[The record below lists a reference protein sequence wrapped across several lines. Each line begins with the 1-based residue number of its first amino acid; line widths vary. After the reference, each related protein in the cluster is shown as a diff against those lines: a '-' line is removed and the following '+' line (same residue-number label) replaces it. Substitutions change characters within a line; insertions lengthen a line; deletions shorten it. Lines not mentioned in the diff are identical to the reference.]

1 MKFTKLGKMFVA
13 ICAVFTF
20 ALGLIGCVTTNPS
33 TDPTHEEKVEQAT
46 KDIATLLDKIF
57 FSEPLLNSTTTNF
70 ELVKKN
76 SQFSN
81 IDINWSS
88 SATDLIEVGT
98 TVTDNMVQ
106 ATVNR
111 PGFDDPRVENGTVV
125 VTLTVVA
132 SQQVDDEVV
141 KDTKEF
147 KFKVKAVDAP
157 TFGSI
162 RDIKT
167 MILNDLKERNIALNT
182 NDSKGA
188 KFCMTYA
195 RVLYIWSKSMV
206 ISDGTDSMVVYGDWA
221 NKCKVG
227 DLVMVKG
234 NVYSYYG
241 NIEFGSEIS
250 LDKVEEGTKLE
261 NPITKEEYKKTS
273 EIVLNE
279 YVNQE
284 ISVYTSLLTASQT
297 EAKRVL
303 NVEGLYGFSGG
314 TYKLYAK
321 VLKEDLGCGDK
332 YALEDPNTGVKISI
346 YHYAT
351 DGAEQTKEI
360 DAFVGKYVYINCIT
374 IDRYS
379 SNDVYRVLWD
389 GTTPTDAPAP
399 VLSDAQKLANAVDA
413 IKNTNLL
420 PSYYNGQSFSY
431 PEVTID
437 GVNVN
442 WTSSVEGLVVDGK
455 LVIVEDGKVTLTA
468 TITCGELTEE
478 VTLELNVLKEE
489 NVLTVAEYKAAELKT
504 YATLKGLVSAIYARG
519 FVLTDETGSI
529 LVYTNKAVS
538 VKIGDYVKVRGVY
551 GVYPEDSTCYQV
563 GNPIAYEALEGTPSY
578 TLAEAVEWT
587 PEQLDAAWAQVV
599 AGTYNFAGPLVKM
612 TVKVSVS
619 GNYINA
625 TLEGSTV
632 ALSFSFPLDEIKQYL
647 TNGATLTVYAMPI
660 SYSTKTVDGAKVPGY
675 FNFIVTSVEVNDEM
689 VANAELNKLTVPT
702 EATEDFELPTLEGLV
717 WSLKEDSAVITLN
730 GNAVT
735 ITFPETDTTVVLLAT
750 YTYKGV
756 AYTKEFSVF
765 VKGTV
770 VEKPELKTEFNTTSY
785 AEVKALVPEDGNT
798 TTDKYYVI
806 GFVKTITNATYG
818 NMVIVNENGE
828 ELTIYGTY
836 SFDGVNRFDA
846 MAKKPVE
853 GDVVVLYGVANNF
866 KGTAQIK
873 NGWLMQINDEVQ
885 KAAPTPAG
893 SSVYNWTANDGTLV
907 DNVLTIET
915 EDFTIII
922 SKNKSTSDVVNTYP
936 QCRIY
941 QGASVQIIAKNGK
954 KISSVTFTD
963 LGGKNP
969 DSVDFSLDANSAKLS
984 ATVASN
990 VWTLTASEGLDS
1002 MTFVTVKQMRF
1013 TSISVTFAE

>member
-20 ALGLIGCVTTNPS
+20 VLGAIGCQPTTP
-33 TDPTHEEKVEQAT
+33 TEPTHAEKVEQAT
-46 KDIATLLDKIF
+46 KDIATLLNKIF

-76 SQFSN
+76 SQFAN
-81 IDINWSS
+81 IDIEWSS

-111 PGFDDPRVENGTVV
+111 PGFDDPRVDNGSVV

-147 KFKVKAVDAP
+147 KFKVKAVEAP
-157 TFGSI
+157 TFGSV

-227 DLVMVKG
+227 DLVLIKG

-250 LDKVEEGTKLE
+250 LDKVEEDAKLV
-261 NPITKEEYKKTS
+261 NPVTKEEYKKTS

-279 YVNQE
+279 YVSQE

-351 DGAEQTKEI
+351 DGAEQTKTM
-360 DAFVGKYVYINCIT
+360 DALVGKYVYINCIT

-379 SNDVYRVLWD
+379 SNDVYRVLWN
-389 GTTPTDAPAP
+389 GETPEEAPAP

-413 IKNTNLL
+413 IKNANLL
-420 PSYYNGQSFSY
+420 PSYYNGQEFSY
-431 PEVTID
+431 PEVKID

-442 WTSSVEGLVVDGK
+442 WTSSVEGLLVDGK
-455 LVIVEDGKVTLTA
+455 LVVVEDGKVTLTA
-468 TITCGELTEE
+468 NITCGELSEQ

-504 YATLKGLVSAIYARG
+504 YATLKGLC
-519 FVLTDETGSI
+519 F
-529 LVYTNKAVS
+529 
-538 VKIGDYVKVRGVY
+538 
-551 GVYPEDSTCYQV
+551 C
-563 GNPIAYEALEGTPSY
+563 
-578 TLAEAVEWT
+578 
-587 PEQLDAAWAQVV
+587 
-599 AGTYNFAGPLVKM
+599 
-612 TVKVSVS
+612 
-619 GNYINA
+619 
-625 TLEGSTV
+625 
-632 ALSFSFPLDEIKQYL
+632 
-647 TNGATLTVYAMPI
+647 
-660 SYSTKTVDGAKVPGY
+660 
-675 FNFIVTSVEVNDEM
+675 
-689 VANAELNKLTVPT
+689 
-702 EATEDFELPTLEGLV
+702 
-717 WSLKEDSAVITLN
+717 SLCKRIC
-730 GNAVT
+730 
-735 ITFPETDTTVVLLAT
+735 
-750 YTYKGV
+750 
-756 AYTKEFSVF
+756 
-765 VKGTV
+765 
-770 VEKPELKTEFNTTSY
+770 
-785 AEVKALVPEDGNT
+785 
-798 TTDKYYVI
+798 
-806 GFVKTITNATYG
+806 
-818 NMVIVNENGE
+818 
-828 ELTIYGTY
+828 
-836 SFDGVNRFDA
+836 FD
-846 MAKKPVE
+846 
-853 GDVVVLYGVANNF
+853 
-866 KGTAQIK
+866 
-873 NGWLMQINDEVQ
+873 
-885 KAAPTPAG
+885 
-893 SSVYNWTANDGTLV
+893 
-907 DNVLTIET
+907 
-915 EDFTIII
+915 
-922 SKNKSTSDVVNTYP
+922 
-936 QCRIY
+936 
-941 QGASVQIIAKNGK
+941 
-954 KISSVTFTD
+954 
-963 LGGKNP
+963 
-969 DSVDFSLDANSAKLS
+969 
-984 ATVASN
+984 
-990 VWTLTASEGLDS
+990 
-1002 MTFVTVKQMRF
+1002 
-1013 TSISVTFAE
+1013 

>member
-20 ALGLIGCVTTNPS
+20 AFGLIGCVTTNPS
-33 TDPTHEEKVEQAT
+33 EPTHAEKVEQAK

-57 FSEPLLNSTTTNF
+57 FSEQLLNSTTSSF
-70 ELVKKN
+70 EVVKVNKN
-76 SQFSN
+76 YPDVT
-81 IDINWSS
+81 IEWSS

-98 TVTDNMVQ
+98 TVTDNKVQ

-111 PGFDDPRVENGTVV
+111 PDFEDPRVENGAVA

-141 KDTKEF
+141 NDKKEF
-147 KFKVKAVDAP
+147 KFNVQAVDAP
-157 TFGSI
+157 EFGSI

-167 MILNDLKERNIALNT
+167 IILNDLKERNIALNT

-206 ISDGTDSMVVYGDWA
+206 ISDGTDSMVVYGDWSS
-221 NKCKVG
+221 KCTVG
-227 DLVMVKG
+227 DLVLVKG
-234 NVYSYYG
+234 QVYSYYG

-250 LDKVEEGTKLE
+250 LDKVEEGTTLQ
-261 NPITKEEYKKTS
+261 NPVTKEEYKKTS

-351 DGAEQTKEI
+351 DGAEQTKVM
-360 DAFVGKYVYINCIT
+360 DALVGQYVYINCIT

-389 GTTPTDAPAP
+389 GTTPTEAPAP

-413 IKNTNLL
+413 IKNANLL
-420 PSYYNGQSFSY
+420 PSYYNGQEFTY
-431 PEVTID
+431 PEVKID

-455 LVIVEDGKVTLTA
+455 LVVVEDGKVTLTA
-468 TITCGELTEE
+468 TITCGELSEE

-504 YATLKGLVSAIYARG
+504 YATLKGLVSAVYARG

-551 GVYPEDSTCYQV
+551 GVYPEESTCYQV
-563 GNPIAYEALEGTPSY
+563 GSPIAYETLEGEPSY

-632 ALSFSFPLDEIKQYL
+632 ALSFSFPLDEVKQYL
-647 TNGATLTVYAMPI
+647 TNEATVTVYAMPI

-675 FNFIVTSVEVNDEM
+675 FNFIITNVELNDET
-689 VANAELNKLTVPT
+689 VANAELNKLTVPA

-735 ITFPETDTTVVLLAT
+735 LTFPETDTTVVLVAT

-770 VEKPELKTEFNTTSY
+770 VEKPELKTEFETTSF
-785 AEVKALVPEDGNT
+785 AGIEALVPNADDT
-798 TTDKYYVI
+798 TTEKYYVI
-806 GFVKTITNATYG
+806 GFVKSITNATYG
-818 NMVIVNENGE
+818 NMVITDENGK

-836 SFDGVNRFDA
+836 SFDGSARFDA
-846 MAKKPVE
+846 MDKKPVE

-893 SSVYNWTANDGTLV
+893 SSVYTWAANDGTLV

-915 EDFTIII
+915 EDFTMII
-922 SKNKSTSDVVNTYP
+922 SKNKSTNDVVNTYA

-954 KISSVTFTD
+954 KISSVSFTD

-969 DSVDFSLDANSAKLS
+969 ESVDFSLDANSAKLS
-984 ATVASN
+984 AAVASN

-1013 TSISVTFAE
+1013 TSITVTFAE

>member
-33 TDPTHEEKVEQAT
+33 EPTHAEKVEQAK

-57 FSEPLLNSTTTNF
+57 FSEQLLNSTTSSF
-70 ELVKKN
+70 EVVKVNKN
-76 SQFSN
+76 YPDVT
-81 IDINWSS
+81 IEWSS

-98 TVTDNMVQ
+98 TVTDNKVQ

-111 PGFDDPRVENGTVV
+111 PDFEDPRVENGAVA

-141 KDTKEF
+141 NDKKEF
-147 KFKVKAVDAP
+147 KFNVQAVDAP
-157 TFGSI
+157 EFGSI

-167 MILNDLKERNIALNT
+167 IILNDLKERNIALNT

-221 NKCKVG
+221 SKCNVG
-227 DLVMVKG
+227 DLVLVKG
-234 NVYSYYG
+234 QVYSYYG

-250 LDKVEEGTKLE
+250 LDKVEEGTTLQ
-261 NPITKEEYKKTS
+261 NPVTKEEYKKTS

-351 DGAEQTKEI
+351 DGAEQTTVM
-360 DAFVGKYVYINCIT
+360 DALVGKYVYINCIT

-389 GTTPTDAPAP
+389 GTTPTEAPAP

-413 IKNTNLL
+413 IKNANLL
-420 PSYYNGQSFSY
+420 PSYYNGQEFAY
-431 PEVTID
+431 PEVKID

-455 LVIVEDGKVTLTA
+455 LVVVEDGKVTLTA
-468 TITCGELTEE
+468 TITCGELSEE
-478 VTLELNVLKEE
+478 VTLELTVLKEE

-504 YATLKGLVSAIYARG
+504 YATLKGLVSAVYARG

-551 GVYPEDSTCYQV
+551 GVYPDESTCYQV
-563 GNPIAYEALEGTPSY
+563 GNPIAYETLEGAPSY

-632 ALSFSFPLDEIKQYL
+632 ALSFSFPLDEVKQYL
-647 TNGATLTVYAMPI
+647 TNGATVTVYAMPI

-675 FNFIVTSVEVNDEM
+675 FNFIITNVELNDET
-689 VANAELNKLTVPT
+689 VANAELNKLTVPA

-735 ITFPETDTTVVLLAT
+735 LTFPETDTTVVLVAT

-770 VEKPELKTEFNTTSY
+770 VEKPELKTEFETTSF
-785 AEVKALVPEDGNT
+785 AGIEALVPNADDT
-798 TTDKYYVI
+798 TTEKYYVI
-806 GFVKTITNATYG
+806 GFVKSITNATYG
-818 NMVIVNENGE
+818 NMVITDENGK

-836 SFDGVNRFDA
+836 SFDGSARFDA
-846 MAKKPVE
+846 MDKKPVE
-853 GDVVVLYGVANNF
+853 GDVVVLYGIANNF

-893 SSVYNWTANDGTLV
+893 SSVYTWAANDGTLV

-922 SKNKSTSDVVNTYP
+922 SKNKSTNDVVNTYA

-954 KISSVTFTD
+954 KISSVSFTD

-969 DSVDFSLDANSAKLS
+969 ESVDFSLDANSAKLS

-1013 TSISVTFAE
+1013 TSLTVTFAE

>member
-33 TDPTHEEKVEQAT
+33 EPTHAEKVEQAK

-57 FSEPLLNSTTTNF
+57 FSEQLLNSTTSSF
-70 ELVKKN
+70 EVVKVNKN
-76 SQFSN
+76 YPDVT
-81 IDINWSS
+81 IEWSS

-98 TVTDNMVQ
+98 TVTDNKVQ

-111 PGFDDPRVENGTVV
+111 PDFEDPRVENGAVA

-141 KDTKEF
+141 NDKKEF
-147 KFKVKAVDAP
+147 KFNVQAVDAP
-157 TFGSI
+157 EFGSI

-167 MILNDLKERNIALNT
+167 IILNDLKERNIALNT

-206 ISDGTDSMVVYGDWA
+206 ISDGTDSMVVYGDWSS
-221 NKCKVG
+221 KCTVG
-227 DLVMVKG
+227 DLVLVKG
-234 NVYSYYG
+234 QVYSYYG

-250 LDKVEEGTKLE
+250 LDKVEEGTTLQ
-261 NPITKEEYKKTS
+261 NPVTKEEYKKTS

-351 DGAEQTKEI
+351 DGAEQTKVM
-360 DAFVGKYVYINCIT
+360 DALVGQYVYINCIT

-389 GTTPTDAPAP
+389 GTTPTEAPAP
-399 VLSDAQKLANAVDA
+399 VLSNAQKLANAVDA
-413 IKNTNLL
+413 IKNANLL
-420 PSYYNGQSFSY
+420 PSYYNGQEFTY
-431 PEVTID
+431 PEVKID

-455 LVIVEDGKVTLTA
+455 LVVVEDGKVTLTA
-468 TITCGELTEE
+468 TITCGELSEE

-504 YATLKGLVSAIYARG
+504 YATLKGLVSAVYARG

-551 GVYPEDSTCYQV
+551 GVYPEESTCYQV
-563 GNPIAYEALEGTPSY
+563 GSPIAYETLEGEPSY

-632 ALSFSFPLDEIKQYL
+632 ALSFSFPLDEVKQYL
-647 TNGATLTVYAMPI
+647 TNEATVTVYAMPI

-675 FNFIVTSVEVNDEM
+675 FNFIITNVELNDET
-689 VANAELNKLTVPT
+689 VANAELNKLTVPA

-735 ITFPETDTTVVLLAT
+735 LTFPETDTTVVLVAT

-770 VEKPELKTEFNTTSY
+770 VEKPELKTEFETTSF
-785 AEVKALVPEDGNT
+785 AGIEALVPNADDT
-798 TTDKYYVI
+798 TTEKYYVI
-806 GFVKTITNATYG
+806 GFVKSITNATYG
-818 NMVIVNENGE
+818 NMVITDENGK

-836 SFDGVNRFDA
+836 SFDGSARFDA
-846 MAKKPVE
+846 MDKKPVE

-893 SSVYNWTANDGTLV
+893 SSVYTWAANDGTLV

-915 EDFTIII
+915 EDFTMII
-922 SKNKSTSDVVNTYP
+922 SKNKSTNDVVNTYA

-954 KISSVTFTD
+954 KISSVSFTD

-969 DSVDFSLDANSAKLS
+969 ESVDFSLDANSAKLS
-984 ATVASN
+984 AAVASN

-1013 TSISVTFAE
+1013 TSITVTFAE